1 MNVDRESMGTG
12 EALRESLPNRR
23 TVEQSHV
30 RVTAPE
36 IRHAGAAILMVV
48 SVRRGRD
55 SSSDW
60 HVVSFDIT

>member
-1 MNVDRESMGTG
+1 MGTG

-30 RVTAPE
+30 PVTAPE

-55 SSSDW
+55 SSSD
-60 HVVSFDIT
+60 